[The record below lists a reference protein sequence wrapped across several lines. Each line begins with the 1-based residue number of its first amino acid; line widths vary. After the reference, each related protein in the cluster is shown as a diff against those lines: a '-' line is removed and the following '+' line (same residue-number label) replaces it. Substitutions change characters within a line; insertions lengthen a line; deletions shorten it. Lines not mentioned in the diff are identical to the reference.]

1 MITKG
6 LSKHTKDLLINDDF
20 YFTKP
25 ITKPDYLKLVFTLK
39 IVMMYFFLALP
50 VFSVMPTIKYS
61 AELKAGSKTAIT
73 WNKYDNA
80 AEMANATMHLNVRQ
94 KQIGTTTVTTT
105 NTILP

>member
-1 MITKG
+1 
-6 LSKHTKDLLINDDF
+6 
-20 YFTKP
+20 
-25 ITKPDYLKLVFTLK
+25 
-39 IVMMYFFLALP
+39 MMYFFLALP
-50 VFSVMPTIKYS
+50 VFSVMPSNNVADVAYGVTIKYS